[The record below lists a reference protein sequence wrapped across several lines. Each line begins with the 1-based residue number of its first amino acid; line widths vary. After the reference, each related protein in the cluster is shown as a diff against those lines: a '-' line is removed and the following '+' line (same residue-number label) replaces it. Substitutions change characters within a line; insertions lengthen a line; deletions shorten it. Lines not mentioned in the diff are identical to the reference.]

1 MAMKDKYLVFGDVL
15 KLMVMS
21 GIQYHDKFEV
31 MKVRYQPILI
41 RYEISKSSEC

>member
-1 MAMKDKYLVFGDVL
+1 MAMKDKCSVFGDVL

-31 MKVRYQPILI
+31 MKVRHQPILI
-41 RYEISKSSEC
+41 RYKVLISSGC